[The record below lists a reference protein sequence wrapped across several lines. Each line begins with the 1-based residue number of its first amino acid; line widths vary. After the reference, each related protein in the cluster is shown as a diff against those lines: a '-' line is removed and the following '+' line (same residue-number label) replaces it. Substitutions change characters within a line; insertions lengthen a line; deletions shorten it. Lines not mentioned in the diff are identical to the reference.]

1 MAGHVTINSNSF
13 VLQSKG
19 VSEMKNLRH
28 LLLGVML
35 GVVLAAVNVQAGSTS
50 QYNMSLQEKVVTG
63 PKGSLTSPQA
73 AAVNKL
79 GQIDEKSVLK
89 IADGIYRIGGWG
101 ISNTIAVEAPKGWVI
116 VDAGDYLEVAQE
128 QRRALEDK
136 VGKIKVAAV
145 LYTHSH
151 YVMGAKA
158 WRDEGTKF
166 YGHELL
172 VPHLNADTGV
182 GVLAGNFG
190 ARAAIQF
197 GILHPPEGPDAFPN
211 HMGFGAEKLTG
222 TKAFVPPDITFK
234 DGVVEEHNI
243 AGLRVEVLPSKTD
256 VSDSVAYYFPDQK
269 LLVSNALAA
278 GTIFN
283 LYTLRG
289 DWYRDPMVFV
299 EAADLALT
307 RDIEYHVDIH
317 GAAVIGKNKV
327 VAGIQE
333 TRDQMQIIHDQT
345 FRAIAMGMDAQGAA
359 EMIYLPA
366 AVRKDKETYGQVES
380 HVKRVYNARIG
391 WMGWDVYDINPL
403 SKATF
408 SSRVVKTMGGADEVL
423 KNAKAAN
430 ASKTLEGWQWSL
442 YLTSHLLQLD
452 GANAEAKAVRAQAA
466 RALGQRTTSAN
477 ARGFYISEALLH
489 EGKIRFGEHAVS
501 HYQQLSQALGAVTPK
516 KLAAS
521 PLKDNVQYLRFMVDP
536 RLAEGKRAEFNVNFS
551 NEKVS
556 YAIALRNGVVAITG
570 QPNQGQ
576 TITLTKDEWSR
587 LITGEKS
594 FASLHASLKAFDEAI
609 GR

>member
-1 MAGHVTINSNSF
+1 MKTSLRFLS
-13 VLQSKG
+13 VLSVG
-19 VSEMKNLRH
+19 IFASAV
-28 LLLGVML
+28 
-35 GVVLAAVNVQAGSTS
+35 AAEDAT
-50 QYNMSLQEKVVTG
+50 QYNMSLQDKVITG

-73 AAVNKL
+73 ASVNEL
-79 GQIDEKSVLK
+79 WQIEEKNVRK

-101 ISNTIAVEAPKGWVI
+101 IGNIIAVEGPEGWVI

-136 VGKIKVAAV
+136 VGKINVAAV

-151 YVMGAKA
+151 YAMGAKA
-158 WRDEGTKF
+158 WQDENTRF
-166 YGHELL
+166 YGHEDL
-172 VPHLNADTGV
+172 VPNLNADQGV
-182 GVLAGNFG
+182 SVLSGNFG
-190 ARAAIQF
+190 TRAVIQF
-197 GILHPPEGPDAFPN
+197 GMLHPAQGPDAFPN
-211 HMGFGAEKLTG
+211 NMGFGAEKLTG
-222 TKAFVPPDITFK
+222 TKAFVPPDITFE
-234 DGVVEEHNI
+234 DGVVENLDI

-256 VSDSVAYYFPDQK
+256 VSDSVAYYFPEKK
-269 LLVSNALAA
+269 LLTSNALAA

-289 DWYRDPMVFV
+289 DWYRNPMVFV

-317 GAAVIGKNKV
+317 GAAVIGKDNV
-327 VAGIQE
+327 IAGIQE

-345 FRAIAMGMDAQGAA
+345 YRAIALGMDAQGAA
-359 EMIYLPA
+359 EMIYLPEA
-366 AVRKDKETYGQVES
+366 LRKDKETYGQVES
-380 HVKRVYNARIG
+380 HVKRVYSARIG

-403 SKATF
+403 SKARF
-408 SSRVVKTMGGADEVL
+408 SRQVVEAMGGAGKVL
-423 KNAKAAN
+423 ENAKAAN
-430 ASKTLEGWQWSL
+430 AGETLAGWQWSL

-489 EGKIRFGEHAVS
+489 EGKMRFGEHAVS
-501 HYQQLSQALGAVTPK
+501 HYQQLSQALGAVTLE

-521 PLKDNVQYLRFMVDP
+521 PLDDNVHYLRFMVDP
-536 RLAEGKRAEFNVNFS
+536 RLAEGKRAEFNASFS
-551 NEKVS
+551 NENVS

-570 QPNQGQ
+570 QPNQGP
-576 TITLTKDEWSR
+576 TIELSKDKWNQ
-587 LITGEKS
+587 LIAGEQA
-594 FASLHASLKAFDEAI
+594 FASLHASLKVFDEAI

>member
-1 MAGHVTINSNSF
+1 MNHAIKILF
-13 VLQSKG
+13 VLT
-19 VSEMKNLRH
+19 
-28 LLLGVML
+28 LGFSASAV
-35 GVVLAAVNVQAGSTS
+35 AAKDAG
-50 QYNMSLQEKVVTG
+50 QYNMSLQDKVVTG

-79 GQIDEKSVLK
+79 GQIDKKSVLK

-128 QRRALEDK
+128 QRRALEEK

-172 VPHLNADTGV
+172 VPHLNADTGI

-190 ARAAIQF
+190 ARAVIQF
-197 GILHPPEGPDAFPN
+197 GMLHPPKGPDAFPN

-234 DGVVEEHNI
+234 DGVVEEHEI

-256 VSDSVAYYFPDQK
+256 VSDSVAFYFPDKK
-269 LLVSNALAA
+269 LLASNALAA
-278 GTIFN
+278 GVIFN

-299 EAADLALT
+299 NAADLTLT

-317 GAAVIGKNKV
+317 GAPVIGKNKV
-327 VAGIQE
+327 TAGIQE

-345 FRAIAMGMDAQGAA
+345 FRAIALGMDAQGAA
-359 EMIYLPA
+359 EMIYLPKA
-366 AVRKDKETYGQVES
+366 IRKDKEAYGQVES
-380 HVKRVYNARIG
+380 HVKRVYSARIG

-403 SKATF
+403 SKAHF
-408 SSRVVKTMGGADEVL
+408 SRQVVEAMGGADKVL
-423 KNAKAAN
+423 AKAKAAN
-430 ASKTLEGWQWSL
+430 AGKSLEGWQWSL

-466 RALGQRTTSAN
+466 RALGQRTASAN

-489 EGKIRFGEHAVS
+489 EGKIRFGEHVVS
-501 HYQQLSQALGAVTPK
+501 HYQQLSQALGAVTSK

-521 PLKDNVQYLRFMVDP
+521 PLNDNVQYLRFMVDP
-536 RLAEGKRAEFNVNFS
+536 RLAEGKRAEFNANFTD
-551 NEKVS
+551 EKIS
-556 YAIALRNGVVAITG
+556 YAVALRNGIVAITN
-570 QPNQGQ
+570 QPNKGP
-576 TITLTKDEWSR
+576 TIELSKADWSG
-587 LITGEKS
+587 LILGKKR
-594 FASLHASLKAFDEAI
+594 FVSLHASLKAFDEAI